1 MFRSIKKIAVVL
13 IGLFSCLISSSCKK
27 LLEVE
32 APINSIT
39 TKDVFSTDDQA
50 EMAVAAMYS
59 LMVNSDNYFSN
70 GGITITGGLSADE
83 LYAYYGTAQST
94 YYQLNTNSLLADNA
108 PTKDIWVS
116 AYNII
121 YLANSIIE
129 GIAESEATT
138 LSAKTRKQLTGE
150 AKFIRAFSFF
160 YLTNLFGDVPLAL
173 TVDFNKTQRMPRTP
187 QQQVYDQVLEDLKAA
202 QSALADDY
210 SASGALQE
218 RIRPNKWAATALL
231 ARVHL
236 YLKDYPQALI
246 EAKSVIDQQ
255 GLFDLEDNPGNV
267 FAPASKE
274 AIWQLKQA
282 TDHPTTRNATKEG
295 NAFIPSPW
303 GTGPAFYCITEQLL
317 NAFEPNDKRR
327 VQWIAQTDN
336 SSVAGMP
343 PGITWFPHKYKLGLH
358 NSVPGIDPSEYYT
371 GLRLAEMYLIHAEAQ
386 ANGAGGGPAAAIDDL
401 NKIRH
406 RADIDLLPAGLTE
419 PQVKAAVEKER
430 QTELFAEW
438 GHRWL
443 DLKRT
448 GKAASLLSLIP
459 LKQPWKGD
467 DQLLY
472 PIPPSELRVN
482 SALKQNKGY

>member
-1 MFRSIKKIAVVL
+1 MFRSIKKITVVL
-13 IGLFSCLISSSCKK
+13 IGFLICIFSSSCKK
-27 LLEVE
+27 LLEVQ

-39 TKDVFSTDDQA
+39 TKDVFSSDDQA
-50 EMAVAAMYS
+50 EMAMAAMYS

-70 GGITITGGLSADE
+70 GGLTVTGALSADE
-83 LYAYYGTAQST
+83 LYAYYGAVQMS
-94 YYQLNTNSLLADNA
+94 YYQINTNSLLADN
-108 PTKDIWVS
+108 PTTKDIWVS

-121 YLANSIIE
+121 YQANSIIE
-129 GIAESEATT
+129 GIEESTSTT
-138 LSAKTRKQLTGE
+138 LSMRARKQLTGE

-187 QQQVYDQVLEDLKAA
+187 QPQVYNQIIEDLKAA
-202 QSALADDY
+202 QLALAEDY
-210 SASGALQE
+210 SASGGLQE

-231 ARVHL
+231 ARVYL
-236 YLKDYPQALI
+236 YLKDYQQALI
-246 EAKSVIDQQ
+246 QAKSVMDQQ
-255 GLFDLEDNPGNV
+255 GLYDLEADLDNV
-267 FAPASKE
+267 FSPTGKE

-282 TDHPTTRNATKEG
+282 TDHPAVRNATREG
-295 NAFIPSPW
+295 NTFIPTPW
-303 GTGPAFYCITEQLL
+303 GTGPAFYCITQQLL

-336 SSVAGMP
+336 TTVSGMP
-343 PGITWFPHKYKLGLH
+343 TGITLFPFKYKLGLH
-358 NSVPGIDPSEYYT
+358 NSVPGMEPSEYYT
-371 GLRLAEMYLIHAEAQ
+371 GIRLAEMYLIHAEAQ
-386 ANGAGGGPAAAIDDL
+386 ANGAGGGPAAAISDL
-401 NKIRH
+401 NMIRN
-406 RADIDLLPAGLTE
+406 RADINLLPDNLTE
-419 PQVKAAVEKER
+419 LQVKEAVEKER

-448 GKAASLLSLIP
+448 GKAASVLSLIP
-459 LKQPWKGD
+459 LKQPWKGE

-472 PIPPSELRVN
+472 PIPPLEIRVN

>member
-1 MFRSIKKIAVVL
+1 M
-13 IGLFSCLISSSCKK
+13 
-27 LLEVE
+27 
-32 APINSIT
+32 
-39 TKDVFSTDDQA
+39 
-50 EMAVAAMYS
+50 
-59 LMVNSDNYFSN
+59 
-70 GGITITGGLSADE
+70 
-83 LYAYYGTAQST
+83 
-94 YYQLNTNSLLADNA
+94 
-108 PTKDIWVS
+108 
-116 AYNII
+116 
-121 YLANSIIE
+121 
-129 GIAESEATT
+129 
-138 LSAKTRKQLTGE
+138 
-150 AKFIRAFSFF
+150 
-160 YLTNLFGDVPLAL
+160 
-173 TVDFNKTQRMPRTP
+173 
-187 QQQVYDQVLEDLKAA
+187 
-202 QSALADDY
+202 
-210 SASGALQE
+210 
-218 RIRPNKWAATALL
+218 L
-231 ARVHL
+231 ARVYL

-267 FAPASKE
+267 FAPTSKE

-358 NSVPGIDPSEYYT
+358 NSIPGMDPSEYYT

-401 NKIRH
+401 NIIRH

-419 PQVKAAVEKER
+419 PQVIAAVEKER

>member
-1 MFRSIKKIAVVL
+1 MFRFIKKIAVVF
-13 IGLFSCLISSSCKK
+13 IGLLCCLCSFSCKK
-27 LLEVE
+27 LLEVQD
-32 APINSIT
+32 PINSIT
-39 TKDVFSTDDQA
+39 TKDVFSSDDQA
-50 EMAVAAMYS
+50 EMAAAAMYS

-70 GGITITGGLSADE
+70 GGVSIAGGLSADE
-83 LYAYYGTAQST
+83 LYAYYGAVSASYFQV
-94 YYQLNTNSLLADNA
+94 NTNNLLADNV
-108 PTKDIWVS
+108 PTKEIWVS

-121 YLANSIIE
+121 YQANSIIE
-129 GIAESEATT
+129 GIEESEAST
-138 LSAKTRKQLTGE
+138 LSAHARKRLTGE

-187 QQQVYDQVLEDLKAA
+187 QQEVYNQIIDDLNAA
-202 QSALADDY
+202 QSALPEDY
-210 SASGALQE
+210 SASGPLQE

-236 YLKDYPQALI
+236 YLKNYPQALI
-246 EAKSVIDQQ
+246 EARAVIDQQ
-255 GLFDLEDNPGNV
+255 GLFDLEDNLDNV
-267 FAPASKE
+267 FAPTSKE
-274 AIWQLKQA
+274 AIWQLKQT
-282 TDHPTTRNATKEG
+282 TDHPITRNATKEG

-303 GTGPAFYCITEQLL
+303 GTGPAFYCITDQLL
-317 NAFEPNDKRR
+317 DAFEPNDKRR
-327 VQWIAQTDN
+327 IQWIDQTDN
-336 SSVAGMP
+336 STVSGMP

-358 NSVPGIDPSEYYT
+358 NSVPGMDPSEYYT

-401 NKIRH
+401 NKVRQ
-406 RADIDLLPAGLTE
+406 RADIDLLPEGLTE
-419 PQVKAAVEKER
+419 QQVKAAVEKER

-448 GKAASLLSLIP
+448 GKAASLLSQIP

>member
-1 MFRSIKKIAVVL
+1 M
-13 IGLFSCLISSSCKK
+13 IGLFSCLTSSSCKK

-59 LMVNSDNYFSN
+59 RMVNSDNYFSN
-70 GGITITGGLSADE
+70 GGITIAGGLSADE
-83 LYAYYGTAQST
+83 LFAYYGSIQST

-108 PTKDIWVS
+108 PTKEIWVS

-129 GIAESEATT
+129 GIEESEATT
-138 LSAKTRKQLTGE
+138 LSERARKQLTGE

-173 TVDFNKTQRMPRTP
+173 TVDFNKTQRMPGAP
-187 QQQVYDQVLEDLKAA
+187 QQQVYNQVLEDLKAA

-210 SASGALQE
+210 SASGTLQE

-231 ARVHL
+231 ARVYL
-236 YLKDYPQALI
+236 YLKDYPQALAA
-246 EAKSVIDQQ
+246 AKTVINQQ
-255 GLFDLEDNPGNV
+255 GLFDLEDNLDNV

-282 TDHPTTRNATKEG
+282 TDHPSTRNATKEG

-303 GTGPAFYCITEQLL
+303 GTGPAFYCITEQVLD
-317 NAFEPNDKRR
+317 AFEPNDKRR
-327 VQWIAQTDN
+327 VQWIDQTDN
-336 SSVAGMP
+336 STVSGMP

-358 NSVPGIDPSEYYT
+358 NSVPGMDPSEYYT

-401 NKIRH
+401 NLIRH
-406 RADIDLLPAGLTE
+406 RAGIDLLPSGLTE

-448 GKAASLLSLIP
+448 GKAASLLSQIP

-467 DQLLY
+467 GQLLY
-472 PIPPSELRVN
+472 PIPPTELRVN

>member
-1 MFRSIKKIAVVL
+1 MLRSIKYTAVVL
-13 IGLFSCLISSSCKK
+13 TGLLSCVTNSSCKK

-39 TKDVFSTDDQA
+39 TKDVFSSDDQA

-59 LMVNSDNYFSN
+59 LMVNSDNYFSD
-70 GGITITGGLSADE
+70 GGVSIAGGLSSDE
-83 LYAYYGTAQST
+83 LYAYYGSAQPSF
-94 YYQLNTNSLLADNA
+94 YQANTNSLLADNA
-108 PTKDIWVS
+108 TTKDLWVS

-121 YLANSIIE
+121 YQANSIIE
-129 GIAESEATT
+129 GIGESTATT
-138 LSAKTRKQLTGE
+138 LSVRARKQLTAE
-150 AKFIRAFSFF
+150 ARFIRAFSFL

-173 TVDFNKTQRMPRTP
+173 TVDFNKTQRMTRTP
-187 QQQVYDQVLEDLKAA
+187 QQQVYNQIVDDLKAA
-202 QSALADDY
+202 QSGLPEDY
-210 SASGALQE
+210 SASGSLQE

-236 YLKDYPQALI
+236 YLKDYPQALA

-255 GLFDLEDNPGNV
+255 GLYHLEEDLGNV
-267 FAPASKE
+267 FAPTSKE

-282 TDHPTTRNATKEG
+282 ADHPTTRNATKEG

-303 GTGPAFYCITEQLL
+303 GTGPAFFCITDQLL
-317 NAFEPNDKRR
+317 NAFDPNDKRR
-327 VQWIAQTDN
+327 VQWMAQTDN
-336 SSVAGMP
+336 SSVSGMP

-358 NSVPGIDPSEYYT
+358 NSIPGMDPSEYYT
-371 GLRLAEMYLIHAEAQ
+371 GLRLAEMYLVQAEAQ
-386 ANGAGGGPAAAIDDL
+386 ANGAGGGPVAAIDDL
-401 NKIRH
+401 NLLRQ
-406 RADIDLLPAGLTE
+406 RADIDLLPEDLTE
-419 PQVKAAVEKER
+419 TQVKAAVEKER

-438 GHRWL
+438 GHRWF

-448 GKAASLLSLIP
+448 GKASSVLSAIP

-482 SALKQNKGY
+482 AALKQNKGY